1 MGIVYISLSLS
12 YVCVFT
18 HTHTTR
24 GISVVQPLERDTNE
38 IPVVDMT

>member
-1 MGIVYISLSLS
+1 MEIEYLSLS
-12 YVCVFT
+12 PTYVCT
-18 HTHTTR
+18 RTHTTR

>member
-1 MGIVYISLSLS
+1 MGIVYISLS

-24 GISVVQPLERDTNE
+24 GISVVQSLERDTNE

>member
-1 MGIVYISLSLS
+1 MEIVYISLSPT
-12 YVCVFT
+12 YVCTRT